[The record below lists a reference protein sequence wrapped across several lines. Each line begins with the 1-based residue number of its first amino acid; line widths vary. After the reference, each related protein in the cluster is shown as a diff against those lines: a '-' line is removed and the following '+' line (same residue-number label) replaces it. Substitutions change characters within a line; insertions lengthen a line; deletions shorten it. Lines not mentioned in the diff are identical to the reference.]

1 MKVRWLLAGFSALI
15 AAGPVLAQD
24 SSFGPVDPLQ
34 KQGAGFDA
42 RRPIAEELKA
52 HVPDGFTV
60 AAVGDMIISRPL
72 QQYGERMPEFKA
84 VLDIFAQSDV
94 VYGNLE
100 TTLLDMRN
108 FKGYPYSN
116 AGDWTVASSPD
127 VAQDIK
133 LMGFD
138 LVSRANNHTQDWG
151 LEGMRETTRWLDEA
165 GLAHAGVGETHGLAR
180 APQYFESAAGR
191 VALVSLASTF
201 MPGSESLPSRN
212 ATPGRPG
219 LSGLHVS
226 ETILVPQETFNH
238 LTQVQCQMYGQGC
251 DEAGKE
257 GVSEG
262 RLLGS
267 HYQVDESLQS
277 GYTTRYTMN
286 PKDAAEIYQSIRLA
300 QQHADFVIVSIH
312 SHECSLSC
320 DDVNTPRG
328 GGDFLKQLAREA
340 IDTGAD
346 MFVVTGNHN
355 LGAVE
360 IYNSPGRGYR
370 PIFYGL
376 ANFFWSD
383 VQEYLPQA
391 LFDGNRETL
400 EAYWQ
405 HPERTTEADL
415 SATLNAEAFANAF
428 TFQSVVASVEFRDQ
442 QLDHIVL
449 HPIEMGYGDPLT
461 ESGIPRLVTDKT
473 MVNEVLDQVVHQTQR
488 FGLPELKL
496 SRSGNTAVIRP

>member
-1 MKVRWLLAGFSALI
+1 MKARWLMLGFGVLTAS
-15 AAGPVLAQD
+15 GMVLAQD
-24 SSFGPVDPLQ
+24 SVFGPVDPLA
-34 KQGAGFDA
+34 KQGAGFDV
-42 RRPIAEELKA
+42 RRPMAQELKT

-72 QQYGERMPEFKA
+72 YQYGKRMPEFKA

-100 TTLLDMRN
+100 TTLLDMRS

-138 LVSRANNHTQDWG
+138 LLSRANNHTQDWG
-151 LEGMRETTRWLDEA
+151 LEGMRETSHWLDEA
-165 GLAHAGVGETHGLAR
+165 GLAHAGAGETHGLAR
-180 APQYFESAAGR
+180 APQYFESAGGR

-201 MPGSESLPSRN
+201 MPGSESLPPRN

-226 ETILVPQETFNH
+226 ETILVPEETFKH

-251 DEAGKE
+251 DESNQDGIRE
-257 GVSEG
+257 GQ
-262 RLLGS
+262 LFGS
-267 HYQVDESLQS
+267 HYQVAESVQT

-300 QQHADFVIVSIH
+300 QQHADFVIVAIH

-328 GGDFLKQLAREA
+328 AGDFLKQLAREA
-340 IDTGAD
+340 IDSGAD
-346 MFVVTGNHN
+346 LFAVTGNHN
-355 LGAVE
+355 LGAIE
-360 IYNSPGRGYR
+360 IYNSPARGYR

-391 LFDGNRETL
+391 LFEGNRETL

-428 TFQSVVASVEFRDQ
+428 TFQSVVARVEFRNQ

-449 HPIEMGYGDPLT
+449 HPIELGYGDPLT
-461 ESGIPRLVTDKT
+461 ESGIPRMVTDNA
-473 MVNEVLDQVVHQTQR
+473 MASEVLNQVTDQTEQ
-488 FGLPELKL
+488 FGLPALNI
-496 SRSGNTAVIRP
+496 SRSGNSAVIRP